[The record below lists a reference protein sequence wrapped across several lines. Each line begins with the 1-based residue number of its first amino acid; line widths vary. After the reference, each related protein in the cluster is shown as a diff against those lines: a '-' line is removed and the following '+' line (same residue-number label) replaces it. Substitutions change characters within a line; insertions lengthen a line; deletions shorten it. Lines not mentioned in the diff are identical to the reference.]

1 MNKIKKLI
9 FNERIEYL
17 FWGVLTTLVYLVTRL
32 ISVQIFTSAFLPVW
46 IAQIVSIAFAFIVN
60 KFFVFNSNEHSKSLI
75 AQILNFVSG
84 RLIVFGLDYLLTFIM
99 IDRFSDLSIKL
110 LFLDKI
116 NYHNNFFAIGLIN
129 KTIGTPVLLN
139 TFICVMLIQ
148 ILAIVINYLV
158 SKYFAFK

>member
-9 FNERIEYL
+9 FDERIEYL

-32 ISVQIFTSAFLPVW
+32 ISIQIFTSAFIPVW

-75 AQILNFVSG
+75 AQILNFISG

>member
-9 FNERIEYL
+9 FDERIEYL

-32 ISVQIFTSAFLPVW
+32 ISIQIFTSAFIPVW

-75 AQILNFVSG
+75 AQILNFISG

-129 KTIGTPVLLN
+129 KTIGTSVLLN